1 MSDPKKTPP
10 EKSAGK
16 KKLSLMALVLINVS
30 AVLSLRGLPAQA
42 EEGYAIVFYLIVGA
56 LLFFIPSALVS
67 AELASGWQQ
76 KGGVFLWVKEAF
88 GAKWGFLAIFMQ
100 WVQNIPWFPAVI
112 TFIATAIAFIVN
124 PALAENKLFVF
135 VFINVLLWGCTL
147 LNMKGSK
154 WSTFLSS
161 TGATAGV
168 LIPGALLIVAGVVY
182 LLAGNPPETA
192 FQASAL
198 IPDLS
203 DPSKLLM
210 LVSMLVGLSGIEM
223 SAVHVTEVDDPGK
236 NFPKAILI
244 ATGIIILV
252 NILATLAITVIVPL
266 GQISASEGIFEA
278 FELALG
284 KFGIQWLAPVIF
296 VLIAYGAFASVAT
309 WLVGPSQGVLQAAK
323 EGYLPDKWQRT
334 NTEGVPTTILIIQA
348 CISSVL
354 SISVLVTASV
364 QDAFLLMGSLTAL
377 LYMTMYVLMF
387 AAAIRLRYKAADTPR
402 PYCIPGGKVGIW
414 ALCGLGILACLAVA
428 FCGFLPPSDIGGG
441 WAMAGYYA
449 FIVIGY
455 AALII
460 VPFVFYNRSQR
471 KKASQPNNKAT
482 L

>member
-1 MSDPKKTPP
+1 MEAPKKDVRKDAP
-10 EKSAGK
+10 AGR

-88 GAKWGFLAIFMQ
+88 GPKWGFLAIFMQ
-100 WVQNIPWFPAVI
+100 WVQNIPWFPSML

-124 PALAENKLFVF
+124 PALAENKLFIF
-135 VFINVLLWGCTL
+135 AFINILLWGCTL

-154 WSTFLSS
+154 WSNFLSS

-168 LIPGALLIVAGVVY
+168 LVPGALLILAG
-182 LLAGNPPETA
+182 LLFLLTGNPPETPFDPA
-192 FQASAL
+192 AL

-210 LVSMLVGLSGIEM
+210 LVSMLVGLAGIEM
-223 SAVHVTEVDDPGK
+223 SSVHVTDVENPNK

-244 ATGIIILV
+244 ATAIIIVV
-252 NILATLAITVIVPL
+252 NILATLAITVVVPL
-266 GQISASEGIFEA
+266 DKISASEGIFEA

-284 KFGIQWLAPVIF
+284 KFGVQKLAPIVF
-296 VLIAYGAFASVAT
+296 VLLAYGAFASVAT

-323 EGYLPDKWQRT
+323 EGYLPDRWQHT
-334 NTEGVPTTILIIQA
+334 NAAGVPSTILIIQA

-354 SISVLVTASV
+354 SLSVLVTASV
-364 QDAFLLMGSLTAL
+364 QDAFLLMTSLTAL

-387 AAAIRLRYKAADTPR
+387 AAAVRLRYKAPDTPR
-402 PYCIPGGKVGIW
+402 PYRVPGGKAGIW
-414 ALCGLGILACLAVA
+414 TLCGLGTLACVAVA
-428 FCGFLPPSDIGGG
+428 VCSFLPPSDVHGVAGTV
-441 WAMAGYYA
+441 GYYA
-449 FIVIGY
+449 FILLGY
-455 AALII
+455 GALVAI
-460 VPFVFYNRSQR
+460 PFYFFARSQKMR
-471 KKASQPNNKAT
+471 AA
-482 L
+482 

>member
-1 MSDPKKTPP
+1 MADPNKKTP
-10 EKSAGK
+10 EGASSK

-56 LLFFIPSALVS
+56 LVFFIPSALVS

-100 WVQNIPWFPAVI
+100 WVQNIPWFPSML

-124 PALAENKLFVF
+124 PALAENKVFIF

-168 LIPGALLIVAGVVY
+168 LVPGALLILAGIAY
-182 LLAGNPPETA
+182 LLTGNPPETA

-203 DPSKLLM
+203 NPSKLLM
-210 LVSMLVGLSGIEM
+210 LVSMLVGLAGIEM
-223 SAVHVTEVDDPGK
+223 SAVHVTDVENPNR

-244 ATGIIILV
+244 ATAIIIVV
-252 NILATLAITVIVPL
+252 NILATLAINVVVPIA
-266 GQISASEGIFEA
+266 QISASEGIFEA
-278 FELALG
+278 FELALS
-284 KFGIQWLAPVIF
+284 KFGLSKLAPVIF
-296 VLIAYGAFASVAT
+296 VLLAYGAFASVAT

-323 EGYLPDKWQRT
+323 EGYLPKRWQHT
-334 NTEGVPTTILIIQA
+334 NKEGVPSTILIIQA
-348 CISSVL
+348 CISSAL

-364 QDAFLLMGSLTAL
+364 QDAFLLMTSLTAL

-387 AAAIRLRYKAADTPR
+387 MAAIRLRYKEPDTPR
-402 PYCIPGGKVGIW
+402 PYRIPGGKAGVW
-414 ALCGLGILACLAVA
+414 FLCGLGIVACLSVAV
-428 FCGFLPPSDIGGG
+428 CGFLPPADVSGAAGLI
-441 WAMAGYYA
+441 GYYA
-449 FIVIGY
+449 FILIGY
-455 AALII
+455 GALVLI
-460 VPFVFYNRSQR
+460 PFYFYARSQ
-471 KKASQPNNKAT
+471 KKGKA
-482 L
+482 